1 MQPTILK
8 ELSKIFTDI
17 PFNRMLGLSVDAIE
31 EDKIIMSFGMKDDL
45 VGNFI
50 HGILH
55 GGVTSSVIDMAGGVA
70 AMVSAMRKH
79 NGKSLEELKTILS
92 KSSTINLH
100 INYLCPGKGKHFVAT
115 AWILRSGN
123 RICFA
128 RSELRNEEDVLIAS
142 GTGTY
147 LIG

>member
-92 KSSTINLH
+92 KSST
-100 INYLCPGKGKHFVAT
+100 
-115 AWILRSGN
+115 
-123 RICFA
+123 RICISIISVPAKANTSWLLHGFYA
-128 RSELRNEEDVLIAS
+128 AVTEFVSHALNYATKKMFSLTL
-142 GTGTY
+142 GTGKP
-147 LIG
+147 I